1 MRTLSDIDLRSTDR
15 AAIVAAAAMLR
26 EKFPVTSIY
35 LFGSK
40 ATGHDDPESDIDL
53 LVLTS
58 RPLPWRERDAIT
70 DALFD
75 VEMKYG
81 VIISTLVIEEDEW
94 LHGPYQVLAIRRE
107 VDRDGVA
114 A

>member
-1 MRTLSDIDLRSTDR
+1 VRTLSDIDLRPTDR

-26 EKFPVTSIY
+26 ERFPVT
-35 LFGSK
+35 
-40 ATGHDDPESDIDL
+40 
-53 LVLTS
+53 
-58 RPLPWRERDAIT
+58 
-70 DALFD
+70 
-75 VEMKYG
+75 
-81 VIISTLVIEEDEW
+81 STLVIEEDQW

>member
-1 MRTLSDIDLRSTDR
+1 VRTLSDIELRSTDR

-26 EKFPVTSIY
+26 E
-35 LFGSK
+35 
-40 ATGHDDPESDIDL
+40 
-53 LVLTS
+53 
-58 RPLPWRERDAIT
+58 
-70 DALFD
+70 
-75 VEMKYG
+75 YG
-81 VIISTLVIEEDEW
+81 VIISTLVIEEDQW

>member
-1 MRTLSDIDLRSTDR
+1 
-15 AAIVAAAAMLR
+15 MLR
-26 EKFPVTSIY
+26 ERFPVTSIY

-40 ATGHDDPESDIDL
+40 ATGH
-53 LVLTS
+53 
-58 RPLPWRERDAIT
+58 
-70 DALFD
+70 
-75 VEMKYG
+75 
-81 VIISTLVIEEDEW
+81 DEW